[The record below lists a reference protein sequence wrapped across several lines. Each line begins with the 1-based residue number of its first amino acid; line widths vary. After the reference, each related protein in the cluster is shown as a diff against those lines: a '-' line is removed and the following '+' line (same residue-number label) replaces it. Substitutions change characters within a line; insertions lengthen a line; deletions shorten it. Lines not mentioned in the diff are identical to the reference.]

1 LTLFYNCERIIVE
14 KENTMKRTKI
24 HEVIAVQTEQDMIK
38 MNERIG
44 YYLSRRKRIDVK
56 IKNGSVHITE
66 QKGKA

>member
-1 LTLFYNCERIIVE
+1 
-14 KENTMKRTKI
+14 MKKTKI

-44 YYLSRRKRIDVK
+44 YYLSKRKKIDVK

-66 QKGKA
+66 QKRKA

>member
-1 LTLFYNCERIIVE
+1 
-14 KENTMKRTKI
+14 MKRTKI